1 MVLSYY
7 KIRSYLLKVSLIY
20 EENTFMSQQLEA
32 GSAVSLHP
40 ETSIGFTTLTIA
52 NLDRSLA
59 FYTEVLG
66 FQVLKHDGQAAVLGA
81 AEKHPLLVLVEQANA
96 SPKPQYTTG
105 LYHFAILVPSRADLG
120 RSLAHL
126 AEMGYRL
133 DGASDHLVSE
143 ALYLSDPD
151 GNGIEIYR
159 DRPRSEWQ
167 WRSNQIQ
174 MATERLDLKGILQA
188 EEDDT
193 QPWNGLAPQTTIG
206 HMHLQIADVRQGEA
220 FYHGILG
227 FDITVALPG
236 ALFLSA
242 GGYHHHIGLNTWNSR
257 GASRPPAN
265 SAGLRYFTI
274 TLKDKSE
281 QEKVVARLR
290 AANVPFEEH
299 EGALT
304 LHDPWGNGILLTIGS
319 LADLDQTVSVTSRAF

>member
-1 MVLSYY
+1 
-7 KIRSYLLKVSLIY
+7 
-20 EENTFMSQQLEA
+20 MSQQLET
-32 GSAVSLHP
+32 GHVVSLHP
-40 ETSIGFTTLTIA
+40 DTSIGFTTLTIA
-52 NLDRSLA
+52 NLDRSLT
-59 FYTEVLG
+59 FYKEVLG
-66 FQVLKHDGQAAVLGA
+66 FQVLKHDGQMAVLGA
-81 AEKHPLLVLVEQANA
+81 TENQPLLVLVEQANA
-96 SPKPQYTTG
+96 SPKPHSTTG

-120 RSLAHL
+120 RSLARL

-159 DRPRSEWQ
+159 DRPRSEWH

-174 MATERLDLKGILQA
+174 MATERLDLKGVLRA
-188 EEDDT
+188 AEDDA

-206 HMHLQIADVRQGEA
+206 HMHLQIADIRQGEA

-257 GASRPPAN
+257 GAPRPPAN

-274 TLKDKSE
+274 TLKDKGE
-281 QEKVVARLR
+281 QEKVVARLK
-290 AANVPFEEH
+290 ATKVPFEEH
-299 EGALT
+299 NDAIA
-304 LHDPWGNGILLTIGS
+304 LHDPWSNGILLTIGS
-319 LADLDQTVSVTSRAF
+319 VTDLDKTTSVTSFGF